1 MLDPSHC
8 PDPEQLAAFVAG
20 TLSDEELR
28 MVTEHLGRCED
39 CRFVV
44 REAVH
49 IDREHRAPVAAAGS
63 SSWPWW
69 LRVAATVLIGI
80 VGVGIWWS
88 GPGREKDPIAVLAEA
103 SPRDARTVEARV
115 TGFPWAPA
123 PSMRRNGGSQDP
135 GQMKLVGV
143 AGEVLEKQAA
153 DPSPRMQHAAAIAHL
168 VTGHPKEAAQMLDE
182 LVLRQPDA
190 KRWSDLAAARYTVAA
205 QTEDPAALTEAL
217 AAADSALALD
227 PRFPEALFNRALI
240 LERFDFK
247 PRAREAWEKYLEVDS
262 TSEWAQEARDR
273 LKDLAPAGLSFKDEL
288 ETRYASL
295 VRDPAAARELASR
308 FPQEARVWG
317 EAVVLR
323 NWAGAVLGEDSERKP
338 EEHLAVARAFGE
350 QLAAT
355 SRDLSLRDAVA
366 AVERIPAAQRA
377 SLAEAYVQFREATP
391 RYRAGDYD
399 RARELFASAARG
411 FDAAGS
417 PMAHRAR
424 YLHANTLYSR
434 SAIEESHR
442 QLLAL
447 LDTAPPQY
455 FGHQA
460 ELRWQLGL
468 TFAARGQWGESI
480 ESLRTSIEGFERLGE
495 VQYAGNMREI
505 LAQAYDRIGD
515 PQRAWRQ
522 RMIALEELGQTDS
535 IPLRRAILAAATY
548 SAIAHDD
555 RRVAL
560 SFLRLILD
568 GERITNDDE
577 LFLEAL
583 LLRVR
588 LRARAGEPE
597 AARADLARAREA
609 IARLEP
615 EQRELARIAFE
626 VVEAGLV
633 PTPEQ
638 AAPRLTSAIGFHR
651 EKGRRMYLPELHL
664 QRGRAHMKLG
674 RPIDAAADFESGIVE
689 LEEQRETLRLG
700 SDRAGMFAIAGE
712 LFEEAIALAL
722 SRGDVAGAFAYAER
736 DRARTLLESI
746 QPPAAQKAAYENVTI
761 LEYVT
766 LPSELVIFVANGE
779 RLHAERR
786 RISRT
791 AIEKEV
797 SRLKRA
803 VATSDAGALETS
815 LTRLHEILIAPVKA
829 SLRPRAPLVIVHDH
843 ILGAVPFIAL
853 RDQSGRHLLED
864 HLVIDAP
871 SAAVHA
877 RLAAARRPPP
887 SGPLHLLLFSGAR
900 TLDGDLGS
908 LTNIDREMS
917 AVRSHYAQS
926 KLLRATD
933 GLDTFIA
940 AAANADVIHFAGH
953 ASSDDDVRGAALLTS
968 GGTNGDD
975 RLDVSEIASR
985 PLPRTRVVVLAGC
998 ETAGGQERARE
1009 GTIST
1014 ARAFLSTGVPSV
1026 IATIWPIDDRAAAD
1040 FFPRVHRHLASGLPA
1055 AEALRSAQLECIRE
1069 KTTPFLWAAVQVIG
1083 S

>member
-1 MLDPSHC
+1 
-8 PDPEQLAAFVAG
+8 
-20 TLSDEELR
+20 
-28 MVTEHLGRCED
+28 
-39 CRFVV
+39 
-44 REAVH
+44 VH

-190 KRWSDLAAARYTVAA
+190 KRWSDLAAAQYTVFA
-205 QTEDPAALTEAL
+205 QTDDPAALTKGL

-240 LERFDFK
+240 LEK
-247 PRAREAWEKYLEVDS
+247 LNATPQQTREAWEKYLEVDS
-262 TSEWAQEARDR
+262 TSEWASEARGR

-295 VRDPAAARELASR
+295 DPAAARELASR

-317 EAVVLR
+317 QAEILRRWADAVIE
-323 NWAGAVLGEDSERKP
+323 NDSAKAAH
-338 EEHLAVARAFGE
+338 HLAVARAFGE
-350 QLAAT
+350 QLART
-355 SRDLSLRDAVA
+355 NGDTFLLDAVN
-366 AVERIPAAQRA
+366 AVERVPPTQRA
-377 SLAEAYVQFREATP
+377 ILANAHVQFREASP

-399 RARELFASAARG
+399 QAGAMFASAARG
-411 FDAAGS
+411 FEIAGS
-417 PMAHRAR
+417 PLSRAAR
-424 YLHANTLYSR
+424 NLHANTIYDSGDVDQ
-434 SAIEESHR
+434 AHR

-447 LDTAPPQY
+447 LADAPPTY
-455 FGHQA
+455 AGYRA
-460 ELRWQLGL
+460 ELQWQLGL

-480 ESLRTSIEGFERLGE
+480 QSLCNGIETFERLGE
-495 VQYAGNMREI
+495 VYNANNLREI
-505 LAQAYDRIGD
+505 LAHACDRIGD
-515 PQRAWRQ
+515 PQRAWRE
-522 RMIALEELGQTDS
+522 RFIALRELGRRDT
-535 IPLRRAILAAATY
+535 IPYRRAIYAAA
-548 SAIAHDD
+548 AHATHVTGDP
-555 RRVAL
+555 RVAL
-560 SFLRLILD
+560 SLLRLLLD
-568 GERITNDDE
+568 HQRIPGDE
-577 LFLEAL
+577 QIFIEAL
-583 LLRVR
+583 LLRASLLAR
-588 LRARAGEPE
+588 LDEPEGARAN
-597 AARADLARAREA
+597 LARAREA
-609 IARLEP
+609 MTELE
-615 EQRELARIAFE
+615 ENQVEYFRISADAVDAMLAA
-626 VVEAGLV
+626 
-633 PTPEQ
+633 TPEV
-638 AAPRLTSAIGFHR
+638 AVSRFTAVIEFHR
-651 EKGRRMYLPELHL
+651 PRRAMYLPESYL
-664 QRGRAHMKLG
+664 QRGRAFVKLG
-674 RPIDAAADFESGIVE
+674 RPIDAAADFEAGILE
-689 LEEQRETLRLG
+689 LEKQRETLRL
-700 SDRAGMFAIAGE
+700 DFERAGMFAIAGE

-746 QPPAAQKAAYENVTI
+746 QPPAAQNAAYENVTI

-766 LPSELVIFVANGE
+766 LPSELVIFVADGE

-1040 FFPRVHRHLASGLPA
+1040 FFPRVHRHLARGLPA